1 VEDGRLLWQPVNGLY
16 GAMMKVTAAL
26 AAIAVFVGVAAAQA
40 PSLLM
45 KPLNDELPNP
55 YRTLQNWAE
64 LPQGMTWPA
73 ITGAL
78 EGSDGR
84 LYVLGRCHENSCAGR
99 TEPAVLIYDQ
109 NGKLMNSWGSGMFQ
123 FPHGFWIDKEDNI
136 YITDA
141 QTGGSTG
148 NQVFKFSK
156 DGKLLLTIGKGGRP
170 VDAAD
175 SFDQPT
181 AVLVSPTGD
190 IFVAEGHAPTYG
202 KSRIVKFDKNGKFIK
217 VIMKKGRMPG
227 ELMGPHNMAIDS
239 QGRIF
244 IADRGNNRIVI
255 MDQDGKHLDEWRQF
269 GRPSGMFIAKD
280 DTLYVADSESW
291 GPDEPGWKKGIRI
304 GSAKTGIVN
313 SFIVDLESTTEDHS
327 GAEAVGVD
335 SKGNVYGGVVRRKML
350 EKHVRTN

>member
-1 VEDGRLLWQPVNGLY
+1 
-16 GAMMKVTAAL
+16 
-26 AAIAVFVGVAAAQA
+26 
-40 PSLLM
+40 
-45 KPLNDELPNP
+45 
-55 YRTLQNWAE
+55 
-64 LPQGMTWPA
+64 
-73 ITGAL
+73 
-78 EGSDGR
+78 
-84 LYVLGRCHENSCAGR
+84 
-99 TEPAVLIYDQ
+99 
-109 NGKLMNSWGSGMFQ
+109 
-123 FPHGFWIDKEDNI
+123 
-136 YITDA
+136 
-141 QTGGSTG
+141 
-148 NQVFKFSK
+148 
-156 DGKLLLTIGKGGRP
+156 
-170 VDAAD
+170 
-175 SFDQPT
+175 
-181 AVLVSPTGD
+181 VLVGPTGD
-190 IFVAEGHAPTYG
+190 IFVGEGHAPTYG

-304 GSAKTGIVN
+304 GSAKTGIVS